1 MFRPGM
7 GGFGGGNMQN
17 LMRQAQK
24 MQEEMQ
30 NKMKEADEEL
40 ENTSLSATA
49 GGGMVEVTI
58 LGNKKITGISIKP
71 EVIDSED
78 PEMLEDLIIAATNEA
93 IQKADELEK
102 KLKGNITGGLF

>member
-7 GGFGGGNMQN
+7 GGFGRGNMQN

-24 MQEEMQ
+24 MQEDMQ

-40 ENTSLSATA
+40 ANTTLTATA
-49 GGGMVEVTI
+49 GGGMVEVSI
-58 LGNKKITGISIKP
+58 LGNKTITKISIKP
-71 EVIDSED
+71 EVIDPD
-78 PEMLEDLIIAATNEA
+78 DAEMLEDLIIAATNEA

>member
-1 MFRPGM
+1 
-7 GGFGGGNMQN
+7 
-17 LMRQAQK
+17 
-24 MQEEMQ
+24 
-30 NKMKEADEEL
+30 
-40 ENTSLSATA
+40 
-49 GGGMVEVTI
+49 MVEVTI

-71 EVIDSED
+71 EVIDPED